1 MLTGKKAVIFDMDGT
16 LLDSMWMWKQID
28 VEYLARF
35 GIELPLQLE
44 REIEGKSYTC
54 LLYTSRC
61 V

>member
-35 GIELPLQLE
+35 DIEVPLQLE
-44 REIEGKSYTC
+44 REIEGK
-54 LLYTSRC
+54 LYGDSNLF
-61 V
+61 